1 MIIEETV
8 ANRLLKINIL
18 NGLNV
23 FKKLIISGN
32 SNQTSKGIPGSY
44 DRLATTIIMI
54 EILEFS
60 TRLLEEF
67 HKNSADN

>member
-1 MIIEETV
+1 MKKKLISG
-8 ANRLLKINIL
+8 LLRINIL